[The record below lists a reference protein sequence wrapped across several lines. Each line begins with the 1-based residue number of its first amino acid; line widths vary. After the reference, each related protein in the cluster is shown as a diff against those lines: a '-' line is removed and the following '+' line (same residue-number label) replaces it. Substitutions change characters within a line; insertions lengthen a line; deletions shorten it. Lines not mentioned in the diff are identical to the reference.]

1 MMEYGY
7 TKGFDEKQMEELFKS
22 VKWFSGNFPGKL
34 KQALHN
40 SSRVIS
46 AWDGEK
52 LIGLILE
59 G

>member
-34 KQALHN
+34 KQHCIIQAELFPH
-40 SSRVIS
+40 
-46 AWDGEK
+46 GMEK
-52 LIGLILE
+52 S
-59 G
+59 